1 MQLGGQ
7 ELQEAM
13 SIVQGSPGSSLKA
26 LLPALLSFQP
36 NYQSL
41 VSRQGG
47 VLLGWSSQ
55 VPPPSPPGQ
64 MASSLFSISSS
75 KQNHCVLKLVQDKNS
90 QLCLRMPRVP
100 RTAKG
105 SQGSPGRPSTAQAWA
120 PGQKGLAPVSRGA
133 EISNMWVSCSSL

>member
-55 VPPPSPPGQ
+55 VPPPPRSDGFQLVLHLFLQAESLRFKVSPGQ
-64 MASSLFSISSS
+64 EQPIVS
-75 KQNHCVLKLVQDKNS
+75 QD
-90 QLCLRMPRVP
+90 
-100 RTAKG
+100 A
-105 SQGSPGRPSTAQAWA
+105 
-120 PGQKGLAPVSRGA
+120 
-133 EISNMWVSCSSL
+133 